1 MISILRLLFM
11 AGMFLGA
18 LAILRSQA
26 PACMVLPLGQGG
38 LCLPGVFATLVHPAR
53 V

>member
-1 MISILRLLFM
+1 MILLRLLFT
-11 AGMFLGA
+11 AGLVLGA

-26 PACMVLPLGQGG
+26 PTCVVLPLGGG